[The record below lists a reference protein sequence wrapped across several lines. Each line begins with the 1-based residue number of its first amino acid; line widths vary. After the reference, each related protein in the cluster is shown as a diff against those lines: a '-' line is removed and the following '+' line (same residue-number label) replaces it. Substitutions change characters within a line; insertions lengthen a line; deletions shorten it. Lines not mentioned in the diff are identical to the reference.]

1 VITDSVKW
9 IRGQFVWVCI
19 RLLSD
24 GDRTETQ
31 AEILQFQEGIT
42 QTIKDNNLSD
52 RQLLNENSSL
62 SFLVGTNSVQ
72 NIDFSTTDAVTGL
85 DDTLNIDVNSVI
97 GAQNAL
103 REPDNAKLLIFL
115 TEDNLNAIKG
125 IMI

>member
-1 VITDSVKW
+1 MITDSVKW